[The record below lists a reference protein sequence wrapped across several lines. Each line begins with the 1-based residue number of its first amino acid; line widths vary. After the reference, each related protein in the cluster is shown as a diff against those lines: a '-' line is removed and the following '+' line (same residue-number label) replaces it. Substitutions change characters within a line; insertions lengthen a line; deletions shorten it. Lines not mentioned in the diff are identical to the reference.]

1 MKLKLQVDYNGDQ
14 YEVNTTLKT
23 IVAWERKFKSKVSK
37 LAEGIGLE
45 DLAYLAYE
53 ASKAAGLTM
62 PAVFDD
68 FINKCDNIE
77 VVDTDN
83 RPTQE
88 AQSDG
93 N

>member
-53 ASKAAGLTM
+53 ASKAAGRTM